1 MMVVSQDMPPHTGA
15 TRRWTAA
22 LQLDGQAVLTDSGGT
37 LPKASYEDLLGWVA
51 AGELTDIGLRAVE
64 DGMWVDP
71 PIEVLEAAQVLRQN
85 DHMLMPPPPTS
96 AFAAR
101 LRKIVSDRMLMPPPP
116 ASAPRDFKAS
126 LCNIERKYRHFHEML
141 VKDGDLPAPTQVAT
155 GSKRQQSL
163 SVLCLS
169 V

>member
-71 PIEVLEAAQVLRQN
+71 PIEVLEAAQVLRHN

-96 AFAAR
+96 TFAAR
-101 LRKIVSDRMLMPPPP
+101 LRMQVWQARRLKPCMGAIGR
-116 ASAPRDFKAS
+116 RR
-126 LCNIERKYRHFHEML
+126 NIG
-141 VKDGDLPAPTQVAT
+141 VVI
-155 GSKRQQSL
+155 
-163 SVLCLS
+163 
-169 V
+169 

>member
-71 PIEVLEAAQVLRQN
+71 PIEVLEAAQVLRQIVLEAAQVVESP
-85 DHMLMPPPPTS
+85 DDEGDRRDCPPPQPVRGRVPTW
-96 AFAAR
+96 
-101 LRKIVSDRMLMPPPP
+101 
-116 ASAPRDFKAS
+116 
-126 LCNIERKYRHFHEML
+126 
-141 VKDGDLPAPTQVAT
+141 
-155 GSKRQQSL
+155 
-163 SVLCLS
+163 
-169 V
+169 